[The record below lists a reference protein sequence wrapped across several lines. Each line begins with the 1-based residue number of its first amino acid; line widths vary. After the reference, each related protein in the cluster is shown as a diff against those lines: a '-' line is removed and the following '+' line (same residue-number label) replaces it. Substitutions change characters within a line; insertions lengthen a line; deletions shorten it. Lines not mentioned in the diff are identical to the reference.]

1 MWLALLIPI
10 LLLRTRR
17 LTDAELCSWSPLARG
32 RAESKLGL
40 SDLNHVLVAVPGCFR
55 DQQQTAAKGFP
66 GMGSVLSPGQTQA
79 AGCRRY
85 LPEAVALWV
94 GSDTLQ
100 SPSDLTEKGLI
111 MWVYF
116 MGLKEI
122 TVWNWLGTFF

>member
-55 DQQQTAAKGFP
+55 DQQQTAAEYFP

-79 AGCRRY
+79 TGCRRY
-85 LPEAVALWV
+85 LPEAVALL
-94 GSDTLQ
+94 G
-100 SPSDLTEKGLI
+100 GL
-111 MWVYF
+111 
-116 MGLKEI
+116 
-122 TVWNWLGTFF
+122 